1 MNIEMYVDV
10 FSYLLKKKYS
20 SSVNFYN
27 KQTIILIKKRLT
39 VILDRIAMKIL
50 CDGCLLF
57 CTKMNISAV

>member
-1 MNIEMYVDV
+1 MNIEMYMYV

-20 SSVNFYN
+20 SSVKFYY
-27 KQTIILIKKRLT
+27 KQTIILLKKRLT

-50 CDGCLLF
+50 CDGCLFF